1 VIAKESTFLTQIM
14 KIPVFIAILQFNFSS
29 ACRKK
34 QKEEIETT
42 TEITTT
48 TEATETTTREK
59 NENYE
64 DLDLERYFPIN
75 HERRPVIPTSYPEF
89 IYDEELP
96 STTSV
101 ETTSTTVWSTET
113 TSASTIR
120 FEHFS
125 LIY

>member
-1 VIAKESTFLTQIM
+1 MKLALLTS
-14 KIPVFIAILQFNFSS
+14 ILQLNFSS

-34 QKEEIETT
+34 PKEEIETT
-42 TEITTT
+42 TEIITT
-48 TEATETTTREK
+48 TEATETTTKEK
-59 NENYE
+59 NINYE
-64 DLDLERYFPIN
+64 DLDLLVEKYFLDRYFPIN

-125 LIY
+125 LIN